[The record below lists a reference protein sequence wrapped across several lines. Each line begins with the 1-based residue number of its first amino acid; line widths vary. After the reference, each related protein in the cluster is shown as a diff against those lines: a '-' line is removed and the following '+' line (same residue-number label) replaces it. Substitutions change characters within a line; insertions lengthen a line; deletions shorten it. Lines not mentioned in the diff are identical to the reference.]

1 MQQIKPKQL
10 ILVHGLPESTR
21 HLAEYCRNT
30 PGCVQGRVFTPK
42 LGEIV
47 DATIESH
54 IFQVTLTDVLMSSL
68 QFQPVK
74 DAELAWVDA
83 RVLMRKNTAVAD
95 AASAMLKVKPML
107 EEEKNSNETS
117 PVLHVLPQNS
127 IPTHTAVFVNDPKL
141 SDLKQL
147 LMVAGFQAEFSSG
160 VLYVNNA
167 VAIRRNEAGKLHVE
181 GCACEEY
188 YRIRDMIYKQYAIV

>member
-10 ILVHGLPESTR
+10 IIVHGPPESTR
-21 HLAEYCRNT
+21 HLADYCRNT
-30 PGCVQGRVFTPK
+30 PGCVLGRVFTPK
-42 LGEIV
+42 VGEVV

-83 RVLMRKNTAVAD
+83 RVLMRKNSAPAD
-95 AASAMLKVKPML
+95 ASPTFKIKT
-107 EEEKNSNETS
+107 EEDAQKTSSETT
-117 PVLHVLPQNS
+117 PILHVLPHNA

-147 LMVAGFQAEFSSG
+147 LMVAGFQAEFSAG

-167 VAIRRNEAGKLHVE
+167 VAIRRNEAGKLHIE
-181 GCACEEY
+181 GCACEEFY
-188 YRIRDMIYKQYAIV
+188 KIRDMIYKQYAIV